1 MLNGPRSVSASLL
14 GSRFIRFL
22 LAGGLAALV
31 NFGSRFFYN
40 LFVDFSTAVVLAFC
54 TGLITGYILNKRYV
68 FTSSGNSM
76 VQEIGWFVFVNLIAL
91 AQTWGLS
98 VYLARVLPAYMPVVG
113 GAGSTELAEA
123 VAHGAGVLLPVFT
136 SYIGHKYLTFRE

>member
-1 MLNGPRSVSASLL
+1 MSASRSVSTSLF
-14 GSRFIRFL
+14 GSRFVRFL
-22 LAGGLAALV
+22 FAGGLAALL

-40 LFVDFSTAVVLAFC
+40 LFVDFSTAVVLAFF
-54 TGLITGYILNKRYV
+54 TGLTAGYILNKRYV

-76 VQEIGWFVFVNLIAL
+76 TQEMVWFVLVNLFAL

-98 VYLARVLPAYMPVVG
+98 VYLAQQLPRYLTFA
-113 GAGSTELAEA
+113 GARDKDLAEA
-123 VAHGAGVLLPVFT
+123 IAHGAGVLLPVFT

>member
-1 MLNGPRSVSASLL
+1 VHNRLPSFSASLS

-22 LAGGLAALV
+22 LAGGLAALL

-40 LFVDFSTAVVLAFC
+40 LFVDFSTAVVLAFF
-54 TGLITGYILNKRYV
+54 TGLTTGYILNKLYV

-98 VYLARVLPAYMPVVG
+98 VYLVQVLPGYMPVA
-113 GAGSTELAEA
+113 GAAGTELAEA
-123 VAHGAGVLLPVFT
+123 IAHGAGVLLPVFT

>member
-1 MLNGPRSVSASLL
+1 MLNGPRSFPAALL
-14 GSRFIRFL
+14 GSRFVRFL

-40 LFVDFSTAVVLAFC
+40 LFVDFSTAVVLAFF
-54 TGLITGYILNKRYV
+54 TGLTTGYILNKRYV

-91 AQTWGLS
+91 VQTWGLS
-98 VYLARVLPAYMPVVG
+98 VYMVQVLPDYMPVE
-113 GAGSTELAEA
+113 GAAGRELAEA
-123 VAHGAGVLLPVFT
+123 IAHGAGVLLPVFT